1 MILSINMFSVGLI
14 YVPHI
19 YFGTRLQCYP
29 SLSLSLH
36 YFLWCKLLNY
46 KLFKTLT
53 AKKKYFLCPRKH
65 FLTAGLSNSSYYF
78 CVLCYKQ
85 CRWSSLVIVLHQSS
99 FRFVYCYLI
108 LFFKKDLIA
117 FFLFL
122 SWVIETQHYNEPSK
136 ELDVF

>member
-1 MILSINMFSVGLI
+1 MFSVGLI

-29 SLSLSLH
+29 SLSLSLSP
-36 YFLWCKLLNY
+36 LLFMVQALELQAFQNSSC
-46 KLFKTLT
+46 
-53 AKKKYFLCPRKH
+53 KKKYFLCPRKH

-99 FRFVYCYLI
+99 FRFVYRSLI

-117 FFLFL
+117 FFFLFL

-136 ELDVF
+136 ELYVF